1 MNSCYL
7 PSRSEHWKWDRQILV
22 FKLSCMKKKK
32 KDLLLLKSP
41 VPNLDCSQWSTN

>member
-1 MNSCYL
+1 MNSRYL
-7 PSRSEHWKWDRQILV
+7 PSRSELWKWDRQILV

-32 KDLLLLKSP
+32 DFLLLKSP